1 MRLRRFLIS
10 EPMAGRKLVGHGRDP
25 HIRYRRGEEFGGGV
39 TAARGPLASQVGVRN
54 PAPEQ
59 PRTGRRMARELA
71 TEIRP
76 VSAVVL
82 AAGEGTR
89 MRSATPKVLHP
100 LCGRPMLL
108 HVLDALEQ
116 LPLQKIV
123 VVVGHAAE
131 DVTKTLQEQLVGDV
145 PVLQAETLA
154 RLATEHRDADAAA
167 SLLTARVTDPT
178 GYGRIVRDDQGRV
191 DRIVEQSDGTP
202 DELEIDEVNPSIY
215 CFRRGLLAP
224 ALRRLS
230 PENAQGE
237 YYLTDVVAVLRQA
250 GHLVLGVEADDATD
264 AFGVND
270 RAQLAEAEATL
281 RHRINTGWMRAG
293 VGMTDPERTYVD
305 TTVILAPDVLLLP
318 GTMLSGRTVVGTGSV
333 IGADCQ
339 LVDTVVGDGAVVRQT
354 VAREAAIGDGAT
366 VGPYVSLRPG
376 TRLAA
381 GAHVG
386 TFVEIKN
393 SEIGEGAKV
402 PHLAYIGDAE
412 IGDGANIGA
421 GTITANYDGREKHR
435 TKVGKG
441 ARISSNTV
449 LVAPVEVGDEAYT
462 GAGAVVTRDVPPR
475 AMAKGVPAEIDEGW
489 VDRREADED

>member
-108 HVLDALEQ
+108 HVLDALER
-116 LPLQKIV
+116 LPIQKIV
-123 VVVGHAAE
+123 VVVGHA
-131 DVTKTLQEQLVGDV
+131 
-145 PVLQAETLA
+145 
-154 RLATEHRDADAAA
+154 TEHRHADAAA
-167 SLLTARVTDPT
+167 SLLTARVADPT
-178 GYGRIVRDDQGRV
+178 GYGRILRDGQGRV
-191 DRIVEQSDGTP
+191 ERIVEQSDGTP

-270 RAQLAEAEATL
+270 RAQLAEAEAEL
-281 RHRINTGWMRAG
+281 RHRINTRWMRAG
-293 VGMTDPERTYVD
+293 VGMTDPARTYVD
-305 TTVILAPDVLLLP
+305 TGVVLAPDVRLLP
-318 GTMLSGRTVVGTGSV
+318 GTILSGRTVVGAGSV
-333 IGADCQ
+333 IGPDTQ
-339 LVDTVVGDGAVVRQT
+339 LVDTVVGNDAVVRQT
-354 VAREAAIGDGAT
+354 VAREAEIGDRAT

-402 PHLAYIGDAE
+402 PHLAYVGDAE
-412 IGDGANIGA
+412 IGPRANIGA
-421 GTITANYDGREKHR
+421 GNITANYDGKQKHR
-435 TKVGKG
+435 TVVGAD
-441 ARISSNTV
+441 ARTGSNTV
-449 LVAPVEVGDEAYT
+449 LVAPVHVGDGAYT
-462 GAGAVVTRDVPPR
+462 GAGSVVNRDVPPG
-475 AMAKGVPAEIDEGW
+475 ALAKGVPARIEEGWAAKREDASGTDGGDEG
-489 VDRREADED
+489 DAA

>member
-1 MRLRRFLIS
+1 M
-10 EPMAGRKLVGHGRDP
+10 
-25 HIRYRRGEEFGGGV
+25 
-39 TAARGPLASQVGVRN
+39 
-54 PAPEQ
+54 
-59 PRTGRRMARELA
+59 A

-89 MRSATPKVLHP
+89 MRSTTPKVLHP

-108 HVLDALEQ
+108 HVLDALER

-131 DVTKTLQEQLVGDV
+131 HVTKTLQEQLVGDV
-145 PVLQAETLA
+145 PVEFVEQDTQRGTGDAASVALSAFADDPDLEDDLIVVAGDVPLLRAETLA
-154 RLATEHRDADAAA
+154 RLATEHRHADAAA
-167 SLLTARVTDPT
+167 SLLTAQVADPT
-178 GYGRIVRDDQGRV
+178 GYGRIVRDAQGRV
-191 DRIVEQSDGTP
+191 DRIVEQSEGTP
-202 DELEIDEVNPSIY
+202 EELEIDEVNPSIY

-270 RAQLAEAEATL
+270 RAQLAEAEAEL
-281 RHRINTGWMRAG
+281 RHRINTRWMRDG
-293 VGMTDPERTYVD
+293 VGMTDPSRTYVD
-305 TTVILAPDVLLLP
+305 TGVVLAPDVLLLP
-318 GTMLSGRTVVGTGSV
+318 GTMLSGRTVVGAGSV
-333 IGADCQ
+333 IGPDCQ
-339 LVDTVVGDGAVVRQT
+339 LVDTVVGEGAVVRQT
-354 VAREAAIGDGAT
+354 VARESEIGEGAT
-366 VGPYVSLRPG
+366 VGPFVSLRPG

-402 PHLAYIGDAE
+402 PHLSYVGDAE
-412 IGDGANIGA
+412 IGPRANIGA
-421 GTITANYDGREKHR
+421 GNITANYDGTQKHR
-435 TKVGKG
+435 TVVGAD
-441 ARISSNTV
+441 ARTGSNTV
-449 LVAPVEVGDEAYT
+449 LVAPVTVGDGAYT
-462 GAGAVVTRDVPPR
+462 GAGSVVNRDVPPG
-475 AMAKGVPAEIDEGW
+475 AMAKGVPAKIEEGW
-489 VDRREADED
+489 VAAREAKREDARSNDDAGDGDEEGAN